1 RGAIKLDEPLGRYLR
16 EFRGRRFEAVT
27 IRRILT
33 HSAGFAAVPP
43 NRAVAPRFP
52 EAAWA
57 LARVPLEYPPGTGFQ
72 YSDTGFILLGEVVRR
87 VTGERLDRYL
97 EHVFFRP
104 LDLGDTS
111 FRPRDAVKS
120 RVAPTDYANGHLL
133 QGEANDGRAR
143 LLGGVAGHAGMFS
156 TAADLARL
164 CRMLLNGGTLDGQQ
178 YLKPETVALM
188 WEPNPEGQATR
199 TLGWDLSSP
208 FSRTLGPFFPMGSV
222 GHTGFT
228 GTAVWLDPASRTY
241 MIVLTNRVHPN
252 GGGAEDIRE
261 LRLRIAGAVGAALFA
276 GEPPQPAM
284 TGADAP
290 AADLP
295 ARTRAHRARRRRL
308 PELRDVHGPVGRP
321 RDQPD
326 GSGRP
331 GAARDRP
338 LRRGAGRASAGDL
351 LARARD
357 RRRGDHQRPERP
369 RPLDEAADLEPLRLD
384 APADA
389 RDAEGREHARVRHAG
404 RRRAPL
410 HLPHDARLRDGR
422 GGAGGDSPRRAR
434 PPEPDHG
441 LRRRGTANG

>member
-1 RGAIKLDEPLGRYLR
+1 MMLTTIFDIASLTKPFGTTLAVMSLVERGAIKLDEPLGRYLR

-87 VTGERLDRYL
+87 VSGERLDRYL

-178 YLKPETVALM
+178 YLKPETAAPML
-188 WEPNPEGQATR
+188 EATPEGA
-199 TLGWDLSSP
+199 
-208 FSRTLGPFFPMGSV
+208 GP
-222 GHTGFT
+222 
-228 GTAVWLDPASRTY
+228 
-241 MIVLTNRVHPN
+241 
-252 GGGAEDIRE
+252 
-261 LRLRIAGAVGAALFA
+261 
-276 GEPPQPAM
+276 
-284 TGADAP
+284 
-290 AADLP
+290 
-295 ARTRAHRARRRRL
+295 
-308 PELRDVHGPVGRP
+308 
-321 RDQPD
+321 
-326 GSGRP
+326 
-331 GAARDRP
+331 
-338 LRRGAGRASAGDL
+338 
-351 LARARD
+351 
-357 RRRGDHQRPERP
+357 RP
-369 RPLDEAADLEPLRLD
+369 RPD
-384 APADA
+384 ACAPGSTSSPP
-389 RDAEGREHARVRHAG
+389 RTS
-404 RRRAPL
+404 RRSRASRS
-410 HLPHDARLRDGR
+410 A
-422 GGAGGDSPRRAR
+422 S
-434 PPEPDHG
+434 
-441 LRRRGTANG
+441 